1 MPCAVVESEEELQN
15 LIEKI
20 ELDQGVKFVKH
31 RQQHPTTTS
40 LRSLQGHKIRFEEK
54 HHVSSSLQSIGYD
67 GVPYIVENNYTLEC
81 HQGSQ
86 HAKSVIE
93 AGNEGDHIYDSRRPK
108 MLRTSKKQNCPAK
121 IKIRRIIKFPE
132 YKVEGPRTDRKLRF
146 LSSELR
152 RNYSEETS
160 IRKYVFSVYLPSEE
174 EHRNHLL
181 GQISTFHL
189 PIDKRIIKKIK
200 DLALEGHR
208 NVPSVKIILKSFADE
223 IAPNIPESDRRF
235 YPTNKDIRTHI
246 YQTVWDQSKNL

>member
-86 HAKSVIE
+86 HQ
-93 AGNEGDHIYDSRRPK
+93 EGDHIYDSRRPK

-152 RNYSEETS
+152 RNYSEET
-160 IRKYVFSVYLPSEE
+160 
-174 EHRNHLL
+174 LL
-181 GQISTFHL
+181 GSMFSLYICPVKKSTGIISSDRL
-189 PIDKRIIKKIK
+189 
-200 DLALEGHR
+200 
-208 NVPSVKIILKSFADE
+208 VPSTCQL
-223 IAPNIPESDRRF
+223 
-235 YPTNKDIRTHI
+235 IREL
-246 YQTVWDQSKNL
+246 SKK